1 MVRHQEKQN
10 TVWLRKIF
18 SLSGCLFP
26 SARSIDVTLCT
37 MTRHKVDQQRRRVAN
52 SGISTSNLS
61 FHQTWAESVSCID
74 LPQTSEIRLKV
85 RLRTRTHRWG
95 THTHERGTCQY
106 SFPPTQRTCAKIKIL
121 RCVCVLVQST
131 RLFISV
137 LFLQKKRYLYI
148 FLFYLFFYSLTVFV
162 LNVHT
167 YAHTQEG
174 VRLCKK
180 KKKKSHATWPY
191 FVSSLEMTFRV
202 IAITAATRG
211 FMCVCVCVCESAC
224 NDIRRSFDTPPP
236 LSRSCGLRRLCGGH
250 WDRSL

>member
-148 FLFYLFFYSLTVFV
+148 FFYFIYSFIHSPSLSWTFTHMLTHKKGSDYV
-162 LNVHT
+162 
-167 YAHTQEG
+167 
-174 VRLCKK
+174 KK
-180 KKKKSHATWPY
+180 KKKVPCNLALFCIVSGNDLPCHSNYCSH
-191 FVSSLEMTFRV
+191 
-202 IAITAATRG
+202 
-211 FMCVCVCVCESAC
+211 
-224 NDIRRSFDTPPP
+224 
-236 LSRSCGLRRLCGGH
+236 
-250 WDRSL
+250 